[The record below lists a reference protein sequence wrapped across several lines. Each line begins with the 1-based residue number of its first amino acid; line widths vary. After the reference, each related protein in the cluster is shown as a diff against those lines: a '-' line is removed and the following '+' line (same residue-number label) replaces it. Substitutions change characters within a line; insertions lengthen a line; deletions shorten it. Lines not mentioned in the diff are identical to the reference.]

1 MQFQPNP
8 PQGQPRELNLQK
20 MAEQF
25 LIGMQRHF
33 DMLCFNLISRE
44 SASES
49 AYQEKSRLSGAMPV
63 VALHQNFEQMQ
74 AQARDLLNA
83 QILNDALNL
92 CFHCIN
98 NCHLFLAVIKANHE
112 NPGQSAHI
120 QQWVQQQQ
128 QAFIAKQMDQK
139 FNDLEQQYGVLCELE
154 DTLLSFGLA
163 IQAFAQNNGI
173 VREPQLDDNGELP
186 FELIYGKDP
195 LNIHDLARQPMDYQT
210 VNKTFIEGDRIN
222 FSDRELQGILNTV
235 TLFALQLFK
244 AVQTYGQ
251 NHPPGPANA

>member
-1 MQFQPNP
+1 MQFQPNS

-25 LIGMQRHF
+25 LMGMQRHF

-44 SASES
+44 AASEA
-49 AYQEKSRLSGAMPV
+49 AYNDKSRLSGAMPV
-63 VALHQNFEQMQ
+63 LPLHQNFEQMQ

-92 CFHCIN
+92 CFHCLN
-98 NCHLFLAVIKANHE
+98 NSHLFLTVIKSNFE
-112 NPGQSAHI
+112 NPGQRDQI
-120 QQWVQQQQ
+120 QQMVQQKQQ
-128 QAFIAKQMDQK
+128 VFIAKQMDQK
-139 FNDLEQQYGVLCELE
+139 FNELEQEYGVLCELE
-154 DTLLSFGLA
+154 DTVLSFGLA
-163 IQAFAQNNGI
+163 IQAFAQQNGI
-173 VREPQLDDNGELP
+173 VREPQLDDNQELP

-195 LNIHDLARQPMDYQT
+195 LNIHDLARQPTDYST
-210 VNKTFIEGDRIN
+210 EAKTFIEGDRIN

-235 TLFALQLFK
+235 TLFGVQLFK

-251 NHPPGPANA
+251 NHPIGPQNS